1 MEKYLN
7 ELKNNF
13 IPLLDKKV
21 LIAVSTGVD
30 SMVLLN
36 LAIKYL
42 DKNNIGIVHVN
53 HKKRIES
60 DTEEEYL
67 RSYCLKHNLAFYVH
81 HLVQN
86 NDENFQSYARSVRYD
101 FFCDIS
107 IKYNYEYLLTAH
119 HAEDNLETIVMRF
132 LKSSSLKGYAGMEKE
147 TTYKNL
153 KVYRPLLEI
162 SKDFIL
168 NYAKKHK
175 IKYFNDATN
184 DLYDY
189 QRNRIR
195 HRVIPFLK
203 EENPNLINAINN
215 YHKTLIN
222 ANNIIENQIQLFE
235 NKHIKLINSNGI
247 MIYNIDYFEFND
259 LTNYLKEQILFKLTK
274 QYSLSKKTVEEL
286 LIQISN
292 KNKYINS
299 IYEDLTIIKEYNNL
313 QIIIGKIINYDF
325 EVEIN
330 EVGTYLLPN
339 NLELKIEKI
348 ISQNDINNNKVCYN
362 IDTLFV
368 SNLPVTIRTKKQ
380 GDKIKTKSG
389 TSKVS
394 DILTNNKVSYLERNH
409 TLIVL
414 YNNEV
419 INVLIYQND
428 EEDI

>member
-168 NYAKKHK
+168 SYAKKHK

-286 LIQISN
+286 LIQISS

-368 SNLPVTIRTKKQ
+368 SNLPVTIRTKKL

>member
-168 NYAKKHK
+168 SYAKKHK

-313 QIIIGKIINYDF
+313 QIIIGKLINYDF

>member
-168 NYAKKHK
+168 SYAKKHK

>member
-168 NYAKKHK
+168 SYAKKHK

-339 NLELKIEKI
+339 NLELKIDKI